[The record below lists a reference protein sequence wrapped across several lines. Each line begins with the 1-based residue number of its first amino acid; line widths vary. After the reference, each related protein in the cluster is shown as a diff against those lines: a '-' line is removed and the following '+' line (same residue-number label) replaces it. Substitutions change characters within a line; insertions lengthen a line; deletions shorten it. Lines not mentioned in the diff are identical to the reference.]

1 MRTFLTTVKAAVVAL
16 AMGAGALGSMPAQAQ
31 GFTFEFGF
39 GNGFEQRFPR
49 LCLTDRQLRNAIEDQ
64 GYHSVYLNVPRD
76 NRIQAKA
83 TRGSWVYLLEVNV
96 CSGRIIDRE
105 RLRRA

>member
-1 MRTFLTTVKAAVVAL
+1 MSFSTTVKAAVVAL
-16 AMGAGALGSMPAQAQ
+16 ALGAGTLGAAPVQAQ
-31 GFTFEFGF
+31 GFNFEFSF
-39 GNGFEQRFPR
+39 GNGFDQRFPR

-64 GYHSVYLNVPRD
+64 GYHNVYLNVPRD

-83 TRGSWVYLLEVNV
+83 TRGNWVYLLEVNV
-96 CSGRIIDRE
+96 CSGRILDRE